1 LKNSHIHSDN
11 SGECAIFCLAGENGY
26 ILAALNLD
34 RHQSVILNFESD
46 YKKWKDCTT
55 FELGV
60 VKSMNSG
67 TILRARERCIC
78 MVLLYK
84 ERSLPRFLDNIIDLK
99 LKIESR
105 DPPVISN
112 QAWLFDTLKVK
123 QAKEVLVKLDKE
135 CFKRMYG
142 DRNEENISK

>member
-1 LKNSHIHSDN
+1 M
-11 SGECAIFCLAGENGY
+11 
-26 ILAALNLD
+26 
-34 RHQSVILNFESD
+34 
-46 YKKWKDCTT
+46 
-55 FELGV
+55 